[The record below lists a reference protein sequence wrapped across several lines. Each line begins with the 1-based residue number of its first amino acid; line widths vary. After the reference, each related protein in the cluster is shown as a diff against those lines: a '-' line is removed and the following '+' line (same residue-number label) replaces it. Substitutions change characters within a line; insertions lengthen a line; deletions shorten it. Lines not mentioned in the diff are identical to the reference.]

1 MTMHVRALAATDYD
15 AADTWLT
22 RREREVV
29 ALLCHR
35 LTDQEIAL
43 LLCISQ
49 RTVHSHVSSILAKL
63 RVANRREA
71 ANAALRLGLVA

>member
-35 LTDQEIAL
+35 LTDQEIAEYL
-43 LLCISQ
+43 FISK
-49 RTVHSHVSSILAKL
+49 RTVHSHVGSILAKL

-71 ANAALRLGLVA
+71 AATAMQLGLVA